1 MLLGIDSLAL
11 SAKACATMK
20 TLKANTTSFKRQV
33 TPFRHLS
40 NSPDRKGPF
49 YPRNSKEKA

>member
-11 SAKACATMK
+11 SAKACATTN
-20 TLKANTTSFKRQV
+20 TLKANTFKRQV

>member
-11 SAKACATMK
+11 SAKACATTK